1 MFRKSHLGV
10 GGLAIIGVLFI
21 AIMILANFLLRGAQV
36 DLTQDKLFTLSDGTK
51 NIVDNLKE
59 PVNLYL
65 FFSEKTA
72 TPQNEEKNYGI
83 RVREL
88 LEQLVRRSNGKL
100 TLKVVDPQPFT
111 DDEDRASELGI
122 LAKPVGM
129 MGEKLYLGLAATNS
143 TDGKEVIP
151 YLDPHLDEQL
161 EYDVA
166 KLIHKLSSA
175 KKPVVG

>member
-1 MFRKSHLGV
+1 MFRKAHLGA

-51 NIVDNLKE
+51 NIVAHLKE

-88 LEQLVRRSNGKL
+88 LEQLVRRAHGKL
-100 TLKVVDPQPFT
+100 TLHVLDA
-111 DDEDRASELGI
+111 RAF
-122 LAKPVGM
+122 
-129 MGEKLYLGLAATNS
+129 
-143 TDGKEVIP
+143 
-151 YLDPHLDEQL
+151 
-161 EYDVA
+161 
-166 KLIHKLSSA
+166 
-175 KKPVVG
+175 